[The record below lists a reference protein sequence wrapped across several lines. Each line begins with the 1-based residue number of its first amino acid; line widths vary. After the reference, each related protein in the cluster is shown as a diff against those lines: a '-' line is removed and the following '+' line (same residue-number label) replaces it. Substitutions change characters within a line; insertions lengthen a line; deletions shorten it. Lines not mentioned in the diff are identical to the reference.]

1 MSPWLPK
8 AGEQNYC
15 HERGVLRQ
23 PRLVLSQF
31 WRPEVQ
37 GQGESG
43 LWFSLEALR
52 RICSLPSPDLI
63 FFWSSLTGSFIALT
77 FACLYTSFPPPLCS
91 WQLFLYL
98 RSTLI
103 QDHLIFGQL
112 PWSPSTETPEWLQFE
127 VLVDMDLGQVTNIH
141 PTADRSPGINR
152 HTVSRRNDRGTC
164 LLPGIQVWIPS
175 SHGLINCPL

>member
-63 FFWSSLTGSFIALT
+63 FFWPSLTGSFIALT
-77 FACLYTSFPPPLCS
+77 FACLYTSSPPHS
-91 WQLFLYL
+91 VFM
-98 RSTLI
+98 T
-103 QDHLIFGQL
+103 
-112 PWSPSTETPEWLQFE
+112 T
-127 VLVDMDLGQVTNIH
+127 VLVFKVYSN
-141 PTADRSPGINR
+141 PR
-152 HTVSRRNDRGTC
+152 
-164 LLPGIQVWIPS
+164 S
-175 SHGLINCPL
+175 SHLWTIALESIYRNSWVVTVWGSGGHGFGTGHEYSSHCR